1 LKKTLKKFENLM
13 CLTINPNLSEN
24 LIQSKT
30 LKNLTNDLLEIEN
43 MLVLLEEDQ
52 LFKVLW
58 FHKHKCSIFH

>member
-1 LKKTLKKFENLM
+1 M

-52 LFKVLW
+52 LFKVL
-58 FHKHKCSIFH
+58 